1 MMNMNI
7 KKIIRVLIVEDSLFF
22 ANVLERKL
30 SLDENLKVIGI
41 ATDAY
46 EARDLII
53 KHKPDVM
60 TLDVEMPRMTGIE
73 FLKKLMP
80 QYPIPIVVV
89 SALDDKVFDALN
101 AGAVDFVN
109 KPNLDLTM
117 EKFIEELIEK
127 VKIAATVNVSHHK
140 KGIKKYV
147 DKKQMRKSER
157 FKVIAIGSSTG
168 GTVALKEVL
177 SKFTIDVPGIV
188 IAQHMPPVFTK
199 MYAERLDKELALEIK
214 EASDGEVISN
224 GKVFIAPG
232 NYHIR
237 VVKSGSRYK
246 VLLEEGN
253 QNNRVN
259 GHCPSVDVLFDSVAL
274 EVKDEAIGV
283 ILTGMGRDGA
293 KGLKRMKKSGAVT
306 IGQDKESSV
315 VYGMP
320 KEAKRINALDYQ
332 EPLEKIA
339 DKVIQIIEKSY

>member
-1 MMNMNI
+1 MMNMNT
-7 KKIIRVLIVEDSLFF
+7 KKVIRVLIVEDSLFF
-22 ANVLERKL
+22 ANVMERKL
-30 SLDENLKVIGI
+30 SLDRNLKIVGI

-53 KHKPDVM
+53 KYKPDVM
-60 TLDVEMPRMTGIE
+60 TLDVEMPRMTGIQ
-73 FLKKLMP
+73 FLKRLMP
-80 QYPIPIVVV
+80 QYPLPIVVV

-117 EKFIEELIEK
+117 EAFIEELIEK
-127 VKIAATVNVSHHK
+127 IKVASTVNVSHYK
-140 KGIKKYV
+140 KNIRKFV
-147 DKKQMRKSER
+147 SKQTVRKSER
-157 FKVIAIGSSTG
+157 FNVIAIGSSTG

-177 SKFTIDVPGIV
+177 SKFTEDIPGIV

-199 MYAERLDKELALEIK
+199 MYADRLNNELVLDIK
-214 EASDGEVISN
+214 EATDGDIISN

-232 NYHIR
+232 NFHIR
-237 VVKSGSRYK
+237 VVKSGSRFK
-246 VLLEEGN
+246 IALEEGN
-253 QNNRVN
+253 KNNRVN
-259 GHCPSVDVLFDSVAL
+259 GHCPSVDVLFNSVAL
-274 EVKDEAIGV
+274 EVKGGAIGV

-293 KGLKRMKKSGAVT
+293 KGLKRMKNSGAVT

-332 EPLEKIA
+332 ESLEKIA
-339 DKVIQIIEKSY
+339 DRVIRVIESV